1 MVVVYL
7 TAAAVKIHKDAS
19 ASVEKSNFNFPPLQQ
34 RAEIL
39 LEIITKTV
47 TRRENTVPLK
57 KESGIYQR
65 RG

>member
-1 MVVVYL
+1 MVIVYL
-7 TAAAVKIHKDAS
+7 TAVKIHKDAS

-39 LEIITKTV
+39 LEIIMKTV